1 VGRFLGPDLARVER
15 RLKPSADLRALVR
28 GWMADGMS
36 CLRAPIHE
44 GRRLLPRW
52 GCFRSGKR
60 WNAVGR
66 SCVGGHW
73 DRLWHRF
80 RDAGVVRVAN
90 EAALV
95 GVTLIGM

>member
-36 CLRAPIHE
+36 CLRAPIQE

-52 GCFRSGKR
+52 EMLPIWKTVECR
-60 WNAVGR
+60 WQELCRRPLG
-66 SCVGGHW
+66 S
-73 DRLWHRF
+73 
-80 RDAGVVRVAN
+80 
-90 EAALV
+90 ALAQ
-95 GVTLIGM
+95 IS